1 MKTPVSRSDEPR
13 IHSTARLSGCRLG
26 RHVEIGERVNLHE
39 VSVGDYSYI
48 ERHAEAMYAEIG
60 KFCSIAA
67 ATRINAVEHPMERIT
82 THKISYRPNEYF
94 LHAPLDHAF
103 RERRR
108 ARRVTIGHDVW
119 IGHGAVILP
128 GVAIGNGA
136 VIGASSVVSR
146 DVEAYTI
153 VAGSPARILRRR
165 FPAELAADLAA
176 LAWWD
181 WPGKRLEA
189 AVLDM
194 SRLTAAEFVAKWKGT
209 D

>member
-26 RHVEIGERVNLHE
+26 RHVEIGERVNLHD
-39 VSVGDYSYI
+39 VSMGDYSYV
-48 ERHAEAMYAEIG
+48 ERHAEAMYAEVG

-67 ATRINAVEHPMERIT
+67 AVRINAVEHPMERVT

-94 LHAPLDHAF
+94 LHAPLDHEF
-103 RERRR
+103 RKRRR
-108 ARRVTIGHDVW
+108 ARRVTIGNDVW

-128 GVAIGNGA
+128 GVTVGHGA
-136 VIGASSVVSR
+136 VIGANAVVSR
-146 DVEAYTI
+146 DVDPYAV
-153 VAGSPARILRRR
+153 VAGVPARVLRRR
-165 FPAELAADLAA
+165 FPKELAEELMK

-181 WPGKRLEA
+181 WPAERLEA

-194 SRLTAAEFVAKWKGT
+194 SRLSAAEFVAEWKEAG
-209 D
+209 